1 MVQSIIKFALNNR
14 LLVLALTL
22 VVCIAAIYTLKDME
36 TDVFPDLTAP
46 TVVIMTEADGMAPEE
61 VERFVT
67 FPIETAVNGSTGIR
81 RVRSQSAQGYS
92 IVWVEF
98 DWDMEVYKARQV
110 VTERLQSV
118 QENLP
123 EGTGSP
129 TLMPQSSIMG
139 EIYVVA
145 LTADSTSNMELRT
158 LSEWVLR
165 PRILAVNGVANV
177 TVFSRESKQYQ
188 VTVDPNKL
196 AYYSVTL
203 EELEAAVGE
212 GNTNAPGGYIDQSG
226 SRYTVRGIGRTA
238 DVNKLSDKVIKL
250 VNEEP
255 ILVKDVARVEITTP
269 PAIGGG
275 SYNGKEG
282 AIIMISKQPDV
293 NTIDVTALID
303 ECLVDAQNSLPADV
317 KIHTDI
323 FKQSDFIESSLDN
336 VISALYEGAI
346 LVTIILLLFLMNVKV
361 TIISL
366 VSIPVS
372 LFIAIICLKLMG
384 MGINTMVLGGMS
396 IAIGSLVDDAI
407 VDVENVYKR
416 LRQNVLLPESERQT
430 KWDVIY
436 TASLEIRSSIV
447 NATFIIIAAFLPLF
461 FLSGMEGRMLRPL
474 GLTYVISLFGSLIVA
489 MTLTNVMEYYMLG
502 NEKELLKQAN
512 GSWLERKLTAGYE
525 LVLRN
530 AIKYRKLVVG
540 TTVSL
545 FIGAVVLFSSFGRSF
560 LPDFNEG
567 TLTLFISTMP
577 NVSYDEGSN
586 AGIEAEKILMTIPE
600 VLAVERRTGRTEMAE
615 HASGINASEI
625 DVPYEML
632 DRPHEEFI
640 AEVRS
645 KLNSIPGVLVEVGQ
659 PLSHRI
665 NAMLSGSKASI
676 AIKIFGEDLALLYK
690 IGKEIESK
698 TKGVEGLVDLV
709 VEQQI
714 AVPQVKITPKEHVMS
729 SYGVTTGEFADFIS
743 TGLNGKTIGNIFE
756 NERSFPFVIRF
767 EEADR
772 NDISKLSELPFQT
785 DKGVVPFG
793 YLADIKS
800 STGAN
805 SIGRENVK
813 RLIVVSANVSE
824 RDARGVVN
832 DIKKIISDEVTL
844 PAGYFVQYGGQF
856 ESEESASRTI
866 LLTSILS
873 ILIIFTLLYQEFKNV
888 TTSLIVLL
896 NLPMALIGGVVAINM
911 SFGELNIPAIIG
923 FITLFGIATRN
934 GILLVTRYIALFER
948 GMDFKEAIIKG
959 SCDRLMPILMTALT
973 AALALIPMAMASQK
987 AGNEIQSPMAIVII
1001 GGLLSST
1008 LLNVFI
1014 LPIVFWVKESRK
1026 AKKNNTI

>member
-525 LVLRN
+525 LVLRS

-645 KLNSIPGVLVEVGQ
+645 DRKS
-659 PLSHRI
+659 
-665 NAMLSGSKASI
+665 
-676 AIKIFGEDLALLYK
+676 
-690 IGKEIESK
+690 
-698 TKGVEGLVDLV
+698 V
-709 VEQQI
+709 V
-714 AVPQVKITPKEHVMS
+714 
-729 SYGVTTGEFADFIS
+729 
-743 TGLNGKTIGNIFE
+743 
-756 NERSFPFVIRF
+756 
-767 EEADR
+767 
-772 NDISKLSELPFQT
+772 
-785 DKGVVPFG
+785 
-793 YLADIKS
+793 
-800 STGAN
+800 
-805 SIGRENVK
+805 
-813 RLIVVSANVSE
+813 
-824 RDARGVVN
+824 
-832 DIKKIISDEVTL
+832 
-844 PAGYFVQYGGQF
+844 
-856 ESEESASRTI
+856 
-866 LLTSILS
+866 
-873 ILIIFTLLYQEFKNV
+873 
-888 TTSLIVLL
+888 
-896 NLPMALIGGVVAINM
+896 
-911 SFGELNIPAIIG
+911 
-923 FITLFGIATRN
+923 
-934 GILLVTRYIALFER
+934 
-948 GMDFKEAIIKG
+948 
-959 SCDRLMPILMTALT
+959 
-973 AALALIPMAMASQK
+973 
-987 AGNEIQSPMAIVII
+987 
-1001 GGLLSST
+1001 
-1008 LLNVFI
+1008 
-1014 LPIVFWVKESRK
+1014 
-1026 AKKNNTI
+1026 

>member
-525 LVLRN
+525 LVLRS

-676 AIKIFGEDLALLYK
+676 AIKIFGEDLAQLYK
-690 IGKEIESK
+690 IGKEIEAK

-832 DIKKIISDEVTL
+832 DIKKIISDEVKL

>member
-1 MVQSIIKFALNNR
+1 
-14 LLVLALTL
+14 
-22 VVCIAAIYTLKDME
+22 ME

-98 DWDMEVYKARQV
+98 DWDMEIYKARQV
-110 VTERLQSV
+110 VTERLQSI

-212 GNTNAPGGYIDQSG
+212 GNTNAPGGYIDQAG

-238 DVNKLSDKVIKL
+238 DVDKLADKVIKL
-250 VNEEP
+250 VDEEP
-255 ILVKDVARVEITTP
+255 ILVKDVARIEITTP

-293 NTIDVTALID
+293 NTIEVTQLID
-303 ECLVDAQNSLPADV
+303 DCLVNAKNSLPADV
-317 KIHTDI
+317 QIHTDV
-323 FKQSDFIESSLDN
+323 FKQSDFIQSSLDN

-366 VSIPVS
+366 VSIPIS
-372 LFIAIICLKLMG
+372 LFIAILCLKAMG

-396 IAIGSLVDDAI
+396 IAVGSLVDDAI

-416 LRQNVLLPESERQT
+416 LRQNVMLPESERKT
-430 KWDVIY
+430 KWEVIY

-502 NEKELLKQAN
+502 NEKELKKQAN
-512 GSWLERKLTAGYE
+512 GSWLERKLVAGYE
-525 LVLRN
+525 KILKKT
-530 AIKYRKLVVG
+530 IKYKTAVVG
-540 TTVSL
+540 TTLTL
-545 FIGAVVLFSSFGRSF
+545 FVASIVLFSSFGRSF

-586 AGIEAEKILMTIPE
+586 AGIEAEKVLMTIPE
-600 VLAVERRTGRTEMAE
+600 VSAVERRTGRTEMAE

-625 DVPYEML
+625 DVPYEL
-632 DRPHEEFI
+632 LERPHEEFI
-640 AEVRS
+640 AEVRE
-645 KLNSIPGVLVEVGQ
+645 KLNAIPGVLVEVGQ

-676 AIKIFGEDLALLYK
+676 AIKIFGEDLTQLYK
-690 IGKEIESK
+690 IGKDIESK
-698 TKGVEGLVDLV
+698 TKGVEGLVDVV

-714 AVPQVKITPKEHVMS
+714 AVPQIKITPKEHIMS

-743 TGLNGKTIGNIFE
+743 IGLNGKTIGNIFE
-756 NERSFPFVIRF
+756 NERSFPFVVRF

-772 NDISKLSELPFQT
+772 NDIYKLSELPFQT
-785 DKGVVPFG
+785 AKGVVPFG

-824 RDARGVVN
+824 RDARGVVT
-832 DIKKIISDEVTL
+832 DIQNIVANEVIL
-844 PAGYFVQYGGQF
+844 PPGYYVQYGGQF
-856 ESEESASRTI
+856 ESEESASRII

-888 TTSLIVLL
+888 ATSLIVLI
-896 NLPMALIGGVVAINM
+896 NLPMALIGGVTAIYL

-934 GILLVTRYIALFER
+934 GILLVTRYISLLER
-948 GMDFKEAIIKG
+948 GMDYKEAIIKG

-1014 LPIVFWVKESRK
+1014 LPIVFWVRESRK

>member
-1 MVQSIIKFALNNR
+1 MVKTIIKFALDNR
-14 LLVLALTL
+14 LFVLAMTL
-22 VVCIAAIYTLKDME
+22 VVSVGAIYTLRNME

-67 FPIETAVNGSTGIR
+67 FPLETAVNGSTGIR
-81 RVRSQSAQGYS
+81 RVRSQSAQGYC

-525 LVLRN
+525 LVLRS

-600 VLAVERRTGRTEMAE
+600 VRAVERRTGRTEMAE

-676 AIKIFGEDLALLYK
+676 AIKIFGEDLAQLYK
-690 IGKEIESK
+690 IGKEIEAK

-832 DIKKIISDEVTL
+832 DIKKIISDEVKL
-844 PAGYFVQYGGQF
+844 PTGYFVQYGGQF